1 MCQWQPQHSYFLPDL
16 TAYRISSI
24 FAAIRCRGTPFFWA
38 NWCVSLLQQIYT
50 MLFLMSLSEPSYNPL
65 GDRIAVL
72 AIEI

>member
-1 MCQWQPQHSYFLPDL
+1 MCQCQPQHSYYLPDL
-16 TAYRISSI
+16 TVYRISSI
-24 FAAIRCRGTPFFWA
+24 FAAIRCRGSPFLGQLG
-38 NWCVSLLQQIYT
+38 SLLQQIYT